1 MLEAMEE
8 KNEREE
14 VTMAVISMKKLLE
27 VGVHFGHQTKRWNPK
42 MAPYIFTARNG
53 IYIIDLKKSS
63 DKIDEAYAAMMDIAA
78 KGGKVLFVGTKKQA
92 QEAVQTEAI
101 RSESFYVNSRWLGG
115 TLTNFRTIQ
124 KRIRRLK
131 ELEKME
137 EDGTFDLFTKKEVIL
152 MKKEQAKLEKN
163 LGGIKE
169 MKRLPSALFV
179 VDPKVEHNAVAE
191 AKILGIP
198 VFGIVD
204 TNCDPDEV
212 DYVIPAND
220 DAIRAVKLIVAAMAD
235 AICEAKG
242 EPLTVAYVKDEDE
255 KEVSM
260 NDAVASVEEN
270 KQRGPRYK
278 NNGRPRNNRPAE
290 VSKPAEVKENTEA

>member
-1 MLEAMEE
+1 MP
-8 KNEREE
+8 
-14 VTMAVISMKKLLE
+14 VISMKKLLE

-42 MAPYIFTARNG
+42 MAPYIFTSRNG

-63 DKIDEAYAAMMDIAA
+63 DKLDEAYQAMKEIAE

-92 QEAVQTEAI
+92 QEAVQTEAE
-101 RSESFYVNSRWLGG
+101 RSGSYFVNSRWLGG
-115 TLTNFRTIQ
+115 TLTNFKTIQ
-124 KRIRRLK
+124 KRIKRLI

-137 EDGTFDLFTKKEVIL
+137 EDGSLEQYTKKEAVLL
-152 MKKEQAKLEKN
+152 MKEKAKLERN

-169 MKRLPSALFV
+169 MKKLPNALFV

-198 VFGIVD
+198 VFGI
-204 TNCDPDEV
+204 
-212 DYVIPAND
+212 
-220 DAIRAVKLIVAAMAD
+220 AVKLIVAARAD

-242 EPLTVAYVKDEDE
+242 EPTTVAFVKDEEE
-255 KEVSM
+255 KEVTM

-270 KQRGPRYK
+270 KNNRGPRYK
-278 NNGRPRNNRPAE
+278 NGPRRNKAPRTD
-290 VSKPAEVKENTEA
+290 KTEA

>member
-1 MLEAMEE
+1 MS
-8 KNEREE
+8 
-14 VTMAVISMKKLLE
+14 VISMKKLLE

-42 MAPYIFTARNG
+42 MAPYIFTSRNG

-63 DKIDEAYAAMMDIAA
+63 DKLDEAYQAMKEIAE

-92 QEAVQTEAI
+92 QEAVQTEAE
-101 RSESFYVNSRWLGG
+101 RSGSYFVNSRWLGG
-115 TLTNFRTIQ
+115 TLTNFKTIQ
-124 KRIRRLK
+124 KRIKRLI

-137 EDGTFDLFTKKEVIL
+137 EDGSLEQYTKKEAVLL
-152 MKKEQAKLEKN
+152 MKEKAKLERN

-169 MKRLPSALFV
+169 MKKLPNALFV

-212 DYVIPAND
+212 D
-220 DAIRAVKLIVAAMAD
+220 D

-242 EPLTVAYVKDEDE
+242 EPTTVAFVKDEEE
-255 KEVSM
+255 KEVTM

-270 KQRGPRYK
+270 KNNRGPRYK
-278 NNGRPRNNRPAE
+278 NGPRRNKAPRTD
-290 VSKPAEVKENTEA
+290 KTEA